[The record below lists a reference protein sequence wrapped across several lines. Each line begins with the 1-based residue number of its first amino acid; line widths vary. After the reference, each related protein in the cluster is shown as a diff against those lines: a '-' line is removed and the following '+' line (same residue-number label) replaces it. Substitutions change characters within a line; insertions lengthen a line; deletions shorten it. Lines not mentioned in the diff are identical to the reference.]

1 MIEGARAHDSAA
13 DDHNVCCCG
22 RRHPGASIASVGW
35 DVPLA
40 LGCALAAAAAAG
52 WLFVLVDPARGW
64 RLRPVGEDEPSPP
77 APPAWPRVCAL
88 VPARNEGALLAQTL
102 PALLGQDYPGE
113 LEVVLVDDRSEDGT
127 GAIARALGGETG
139 RLRVVP
145 GAGLPRGW
153 VGKVWALEQ
162 ARRSAA
168 AAADYFLLTDADIR
182 HAPTSLRRLVVES
195 EAAGLGL
202 DSRMARLRC
211 RSLPERLLI
220 PPFVFFFN
228 LLYPMRRVN
237 ARGSRVAAAAGGCVL
252 LRRDALER
260 SGGFAAIGGEIIDD
274 VALAGRVKALGVPI
288 RLTVSRSEVVSL
300 REYGSIAA
308 VWRMVR
314 RTAFTELRCSWAL
327 LAGALAALALLFPL
341 PVLCVLGAIPLAATG
356 SGAWSA
362 AIGAFG
368 LAAWILM
375 AVAYRPATRLFGLH
389 ALWTLTLPL
398 AGTLYGAMTL
408 DSALRHRRGAPVW

>member
-1 MIEGARAHDSAA
+1 VD
-13 DDHNVCCCG
+13 
-22 RRHPGASIASVGW
+22 W
-35 DVPLA
+35 DAPLA
-40 LGCALAAAAAAG
+40 LWCALAAASALG
-52 WLFVLVDPARGW
+52 WLWVLVDPAGGW

-77 APPAWPRVCAL
+77 APPAWPRVSAL
-88 VPARNEGALLAQTL
+88 VPARDEGALLAETL

-113 LEVVLVDDRSEDGT
+113 LEVVLVDDRSKDGT
-127 GAIARALGGETG
+127 GELARALGGETP

-145 GAGLPRGW
+145 GAPLPRGW

-162 ARRSAA
+162 ARRSASTS
-168 AAADYFLLTDADIR
+168 ADYFLLTDADIR
-182 HAPTSLRRLVVES
+182 HAPSSLRRLVVES

-237 ARGSRVAAAAGGCVL
+237 TPGSRVAAAAGGCVL
-252 LRRDALER
+252 LSRDVLER
-260 SGGFAAIGGEIIDD
+260 SGGFASISGEIIDD
-274 VALAGRVKALGVPI
+274 VALARQVKALGAPI
-288 RLTVSRSEVVSL
+288 RLAVSRGDVASL
-300 REYGSIAA
+300 REYGSITA

-341 PVLCVLGAIPLAATG
+341 PVLCILGAIPLAAAG
-356 SGAWSA
+356 SAGWSA
-362 AIGAFG
+362 AIGALG

-375 AVAYRPATRLFGLH
+375 AIAFRPATGLFGLH

-408 DSALRHRRGAPVW
+408 DSALRHRRGAPIW